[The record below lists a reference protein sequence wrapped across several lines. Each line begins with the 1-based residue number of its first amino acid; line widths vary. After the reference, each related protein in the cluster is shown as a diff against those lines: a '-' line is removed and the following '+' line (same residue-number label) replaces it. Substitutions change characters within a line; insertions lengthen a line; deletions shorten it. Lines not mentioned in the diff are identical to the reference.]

1 MRMAEQRAA
10 GVAERPC
17 AVAEELIIAVCQP
30 LGQGINVV
38 RRTDRSIE
46 HDLVIAQPF
55 ELFLTKQNHVLVQAA
70 TDDIDQRQ
78 QLRQRQILDAPR
90 FLVRFSAAAELIQ
103 IGAQRLQCG
112 GVQLAGNTQ
121 PHNADP

>member
-10 GVAERPC
+10 GVAERPG

-55 ELFLTKQNHVLVQAA
+55 ELFLTK
-70 TDDIDQRQ
+70 
-78 QLRQRQILDAPR
+78 
-90 FLVRFSAAAELIQ
+90 
-103 IGAQRLQCG
+103 
-112 GVQLAGNTQ
+112 
-121 PHNADP
+121 